1 TRGNGDHPGRNYN
14 YPEKKP
20 ASSAEQDSKMDAK
33 KVVIVVGSV
42 IVGLCVVACI
52 ATAICISIGNRRIY
66 QRRNAKPI
74 DNPDANNNS

>member
-1 TRGNGDHPGRNYN
+1 PKDKWN
-14 YPEKKP
+14 YPEMKP
-20 ASSAEQDSKMDAK
+20 ASSSDQADITSFQ

-66 QRRNAKPI
+66 QRRSAKPI
-74 DNPDANNNS
+74 DNPDTNNNA